1 MRQRN
6 SLDPFG
12 SIKTSLKSWLLPHPF
27 KIVGQVL
34 ILAVLAALAIQIVV
48 TNVLPDN
55 GYVNLNMENM
65 QHLML
70 FRRVISIVLYLAIFF
85 ITCSREKN
93 EDEMTAQLRGEV
105 LKEVCYVAMFFYI
118 AIKIV
123 ATICAEEMPY
133 IMQDETSYFAPII
146 WMLYYGRFEQK
157 MKNLRRQSRQFN
169 L

>member
-1 MRQRN
+1 MRERI
-6 SLDPFG
+6 
-12 SIKTSLKSWLLPHPF
+12 SIIDRIKGCLKSWLLPHPF

-55 GYVNLNMENM
+55 GYVNLNMESL
-65 QHLML
+65 QQQML
-70 FRRVISIVLYLAIFF
+70 FRRVISVVLYLAIFF

-105 LKEVCYVAMFFYI
+105 LKEVCYVVMFFYI
-118 AIKIV
+118 ALKIA
-123 ATICAEEMPY
+123 ATIFSENIPY
-133 IMQDETSYFAPII
+133 IMHDETSYIASII
-146 WMLYYGRFEQK
+146 WMLYYGRFELK
-157 MKNLRRQSRQFN
+157 MKSLRRQSRQFN

>member
-1 MRQRN
+1 MRERI
-6 SLDPFG
+6 
-12 SIKTSLKSWLLPHPF
+12 SIIDRIKGCCKNWLLPHPF

-34 ILAVLAALAIQIVV
+34 LLVILIALAVQIIATNLLAIGDAMSNPMVQSA
-48 TNVLPDN
+48 
-55 GYVNLNMENM
+55 
-65 QHLML
+65 

-105 LKEVCYVAMFFYI
+105 LKEVCYVVMFFYVALKI
-118 AIKIV
+118 A
-123 ATICAEEMPY
+123 ATIFSENIPY
-133 IMQDETSYFAPII
+133 IMQDETSYIASII

>member
-1 MRQRN
+1 MRERI
-6 SLDPFG
+6 
-12 SIKTSLKSWLLPHPF
+12 SIIDRIKGCCKSWLLPHPF

-34 ILAVLAALAIQIVV
+34 LLVILIALAVQIIATNLLAIGDAMSNPMVQSAFHRVV
-48 TNVLPDN
+48 A
-55 GYVNLNMENM
+55 
-65 QHLML
+65 
-70 FRRVISIVLYLAIFF
+70 IVLYLAILL
-85 ITCSREKN
+85 ITCSREKE
-93 EDEMTAQLRGEV
+93 EDEMTAQLRGET

-123 ATICAEEMPY
+123 ATICAEEIPY
-133 IMQDETSYFAPII
+133 IMHDETSYFASII

>member
-1 MRQRN
+1 MRERI
-6 SLDPFG
+6 
-12 SIKTSLKSWLLPHPF
+12 SIIDRIKSCCKSWLLPYPF

-34 ILAVLAALAIQIVV
+34 LLVILIALVAQIIATNLFAIGDAMPNPMVQSA
-48 TNVLPDN
+48 
-55 GYVNLNMENM
+55 
-65 QHLML
+65 
-70 FRRVISIVLYLAIFF
+70 FRRVVAIVLYLAILL
-85 ITCSREKN
+85 ITCSREKE
-93 EDEMTAQLRGEV
+93 EDEMTAQMRGET

-133 IMQDETSYFAPII
+133 IMHDETSYFAPII

>member
-1 MRQRN
+1 MRERI
-6 SLDPFG
+6 
-12 SIKTSLKSWLLPHPF
+12 SIIDRIKGCCKSWLLPHPF

-34 ILAVLAALAIQIVV
+34 LLVILIALVAQIIATNLLAIGDAMSNPMVQSA
-48 TNVLPDN
+48 
-55 GYVNLNMENM
+55 
-65 QHLML
+65 
-70 FRRVISIVLYLAIFF
+70 FRRVVAIVLYLAILL
-85 ITCSREKN
+85 ITCSREKE
-93 EDEMTAQLRGEV
+93 EDEMTAQLRGET

-123 ATICAEEMPY
+123 ATIFAEDMPY
-133 IMQDETSYFAPII
+133 IMQDETSYIASII

>member
-1 MRQRN
+1 MRERI
-6 SLDPFG
+6 
-12 SIKTSLKSWLLPHPF
+12 SIIDRIKGCLKSWLLPHPF

-48 TNVLPDN
+48 TNVLPDD
-55 GYVNLNMENM
+55 GYVSLNMENM

-70 FRRVISIVLYLAIFF
+70 FRRVISVLLYLAIFF

-105 LKEVCYVAMFFYI
+105 LKEVCYVVMFFYVALKI
-118 AIKIV
+118 A
-123 ATICAEEMPY
+123 ATIFSENIPY
-133 IMQDETSYFAPII
+133 IMHDETSYIASII
-146 WMLYYGRFEQK
+146 WMLYYGRFELK
-157 MKNLRRQSRQFN
+157 MKSLRRQSRQFN

>member
-1 MRQRN
+1 MRERI
-6 SLDPFG
+6 
-12 SIKTSLKSWLLPHPF
+12 SIIDRIKSCCKSWLLPHPF
-27 KIVGQVL
+27 KVAGQVL
-34 ILAVLAALAIQIVV
+34 LLVILIALVAQIIATNFFGFGEMAFDSIALVV
-48 TNVLPDN
+48 
-55 GYVNLNMENM
+55 
-65 QHLML
+65 
-70 FRRVISIVLYLAIFF
+70 FRRVVAVVLYLAIFF
-85 ITCSREKN
+85 VTCSREKE
-93 EDEMTAQLRGEV
+93 EDEMTAQLRGET

-133 IMQDETSYFAPII
+133 IMHDETSYLASII

>member
-1 MRQRN
+1 MRERI
-6 SLDPFG
+6 
-12 SIKTSLKSWLLPHPF
+12 SIIDRIKGCLKSWLLPHPF

-48 TNVLPDN
+48 TNVLPDGGN
-55 GYVNLNMENM
+55 VSLNMEGM
-65 QHLML
+65 QQQML

-133 IMQDETSYFAPII
+133 IMQDETSYFASII

>member
-1 MRQRN
+1 MRERI
-6 SLDPFG
+6 
-12 SIKTSLKSWLLPHPF
+12 SIIDRIKSSCKSWLLPHPF

-34 ILAVLAALAIQIVV
+34 LLVILIALAVQIIATNLLAIGDAMSNPMVQSA
-48 TNVLPDN
+48 
-55 GYVNLNMENM
+55 
-65 QHLML
+65 

-105 LKEVCYVAMFFYI
+105 LKEVCYVVMFFYVALKI
-118 AIKIV
+118 A
-123 ATICAEEMPY
+123 ATIFSENIPY
-133 IMQDETSYFAPII
+133 IMQDETSYIASII

>member
-1 MRQRN
+1 MRERI
-6 SLDPFG
+6 
-12 SIKTSLKSWLLPHPF
+12 SIIDRIKGCCKSWLLPHPF

-34 ILAVLAALAIQIVV
+34 LLVILIALAVQIIATNLLAIGDAMSNPMVQSA
-48 TNVLPDN
+48 
-55 GYVNLNMENM
+55 
-65 QHLML
+65 

-105 LKEVCYVAMFFYI
+105 LKEVCYVVMFFYI
-118 AIKIV
+118 ALKIA
-123 ATICAEEMPY
+123 ATIFSENIPY
-133 IMQDETSYFAPII
+133 IMQDETSYIASII

-169 L
+169 P

>member
-1 MRQRN
+1 MRERI
-6 SLDPFG
+6 
-12 SIKTSLKSWLLPHPF
+12 SIIDCIKGCLKSWLLPHPF

-34 ILAVLAALAIQIVV
+34 LLAVLVALAIQIVV

-55 GYVNLNMENM
+55 EYVNLNMENM
-65 QHLML
+65 QQLML

-105 LKEVCYVAMFFYI
+105 LKEVCYVVMFFYI
-118 AIKIV
+118 ALKIA
-123 ATICAEEMPY
+123 ATIFSENMSY
-133 IMQDETSYFAPII
+133 IMHDETSYIASII
-146 WMLYYGRFEQK
+146 WMLYYGRFELK
-157 MKNLRRQSRQFN
+157 MKSLRRQSRQFN

>member
-1 MRQRN
+1 MRERI
-6 SLDPFG
+6 
-12 SIKTSLKSWLLPHPF
+12 SIIDRIKSCCKSWLLPHPF
-27 KIVGQVL
+27 KVAGQVL
-34 ILAVLAALAIQIVV
+34 LLVILIALAVQIIATNLLAIGDEMSNPMVQSA
-48 TNVLPDN
+48 
-55 GYVNLNMENM
+55 
-65 QHLML
+65 
-70 FRRVISIVLYLAIFF
+70 FRRVVAIVLYLAILL
-85 ITCSREKN
+85 ITCSREKE
-93 EDEMTAQLRGEV
+93 EDEMTAQLRGET

-133 IMQDETSYFAPII
+133 IMHDETSYFASII

>member
-1 MRQRN
+1 MRERI
-6 SLDPFG
+6 
-12 SIKTSLKSWLLPHPF
+12 SIVDRIKSCCKSWLLPHPF

-34 ILAVLAALAIQIVV
+34 LLVILIALAVQIIATNLLAIGDAMSNPMVQSA
-48 TNVLPDN
+48 
-55 GYVNLNMENM
+55 
-65 QHLML
+65 
-70 FRRVISIVLYLAIFF
+70 FRRVVAIVLYLAILL
-85 ITCSREKN
+85 ITCSREKE
-93 EDEMTAQLRGEV
+93 EDEMTAQLRGET

-133 IMQDETSYFAPII
+133 IMHDETSYFASII

-157 MKNLRRQSRQFN
+157 MKSLRRQSRQFN

>member
-1 MRQRN
+1 MRERI
-6 SLDPFG
+6 
-12 SIKTSLKSWLLPHPF
+12 SIIDRIKGCLKSWLLPHPF

-34 ILAVLAALAIQIVV
+34 LLAVLAALAIQIIV
-48 TNVLPDN
+48 TNVLPDGGN
-55 GYVNLNMENM
+55 VSLNMESL

-105 LKEVCYVAMFFYI
+105 LKEVCYVVMFFYI
-118 AIKIV
+118 ALKIA
-123 ATICAEEMPY
+123 ATILSDDIPY
-133 IMQDETSYFAPII
+133 IMQDETSYIASII

-157 MKNLRRQSRQFN
+157 MKSLRRQSRQFN

>member
-1 MRQRN
+1 MRERI
-6 SLDPFG
+6 
-12 SIKTSLKSWLLPHPF
+12 SIIDRIKSSCKSWLLPHPF

-34 ILAVLAALAIQIVV
+34 LLVILIALAVQIIATNLLAIGDAMSNPMVQSA
-48 TNVLPDN
+48 
-55 GYVNLNMENM
+55 
-65 QHLML
+65 
-70 FRRVISIVLYLAIFF
+70 FRRVVAIVLYLAILL
-85 ITCSREKN
+85 ITCSREKE

-133 IMQDETSYFAPII
+133 IMHDETSYFASII

>member
-1 MRQRN
+1 MRERI
-6 SLDPFG
+6 
-12 SIKTSLKSWLLPHPF
+12 SIIDRIKSCCKSWLLPHPF
-27 KIVGQVL
+27 KIVGQILLLVIL
-34 ILAVLAALAIQIVV
+34 IALAVQIIATHFFGFGEMAFDSIALVV
-48 TNVLPDN
+48 
-55 GYVNLNMENM
+55 
-65 QHLML
+65 
-70 FRRVISIVLYLAIFF
+70 FRRVVAVVLYLAILLV
-85 ITCSREKN
+85 TCSREKE
-93 EDEMTAQLRGEV
+93 EDEMTAQLRGET

-133 IMQDETSYFAPII
+133 IMHDETSYFAPII

>member
-1 MRQRN
+1 MRERI
-6 SLDPFG
+6 
-12 SIKTSLKSWLLPHPF
+12 SIIDRIKSCCKSWLLPHPF

-34 ILAVLAALAIQIVV
+34 LLVILIALAVQIIATNLLAIGDAMSNPMVQSA
-48 TNVLPDN
+48 
-55 GYVNLNMENM
+55 
-65 QHLML
+65 
-70 FRRVISIVLYLAIFF
+70 FRRVVAIVLYLAILL
-85 ITCSREKN
+85 ITCSREKE
-93 EDEMTAQLRGEV
+93 EDEMTAQLRGET

-133 IMQDETSYFAPII
+133 IMHDETSYFASII

-157 MKNLRRQSRQFN
+157 VKNLRRQSRQFN

>member
-1 MRQRN
+1 MRERI
-6 SLDPFG
+6 
-12 SIKTSLKSWLLPHPF
+12 SIIDRIKSCCKSWLLPYPF

-34 ILAVLAALAIQIVV
+34 LLVILIALVAQIIATNLFAIGDAMPNPMVQSA
-48 TNVLPDN
+48 
-55 GYVNLNMENM
+55 
-65 QHLML
+65 
-70 FRRVISIVLYLAIFF
+70 FRRVVAIVLYLAILL
-85 ITCSREKN
+85 ITCSREKE
-93 EDEMTAQLRGEV
+93 EDEMTAQMRGET

-133 IMQDETSYFAPII
+133 IMHDETSYFAPII

-157 MKNLRRQSRQFN
+157 MKSLRRQSRQFN